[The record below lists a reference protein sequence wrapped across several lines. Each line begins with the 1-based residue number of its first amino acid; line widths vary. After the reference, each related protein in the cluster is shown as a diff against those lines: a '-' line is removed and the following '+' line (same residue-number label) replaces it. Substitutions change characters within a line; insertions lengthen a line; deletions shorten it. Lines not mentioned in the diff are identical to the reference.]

1 MVTKS
6 SPKIVATKSYEIG
19 LTHGKSVRAELSEDI
34 GVVTLT
40 VFDASYR
47 PETVTEISGDDTID
61 FAELLI
67 AVGEEIAAT
76 KQKDKNNG

>member
-1 MVTKS
+1 MTLNK
-6 SPKIVATKSYEIG
+6 SPKIVTTKSYEIG
-19 LTHGKSVRAELSEDI
+19 LNYGKSVRAELSEELS
-34 GVVTLT
+34 VVTLT

-61 FAELLI
+61 FAELLV